1 MAERAELEREGE
13 GQDVAAW
20 ADARRLL
27 LRRPELVS
35 NDADLLGA
43 LGLKPVSAN
52 VVEFLP
58 AALARVEAER
68 ERETDARRAI
78 ERVAEAN
85 FAAQAQTGAA
95 ALDLLEARNNAD
107 LARRADEAA
116 RGRFDLLAAALAT
129 ETPEPVPLGW
139 RDLPPGGV
147 DDLLGPGREARLGSP
162 CAPEMLFGDLA
173 AQVGSTALIRM
184 RLWNEDRPGLLAFA
198 SPDPEGFTPAMG
210 AELIAHLARVIERVA
225 GRWPVL

>member
-1 MAERAELEREGE
+1 MAERAELER
-13 GQDVAAW
+13 DDADLAAW
-20 ADARRLL
+20 AVARRLL
-27 LRRPELVS
+27 MRRPELVA
-35 NDADLLGA
+35 NDADLLA
-43 LGLKPVSAN
+43 SLGLKPAPAN

-68 ERETDARRAI
+68 ARETDARQAI
-78 ERVAEAN
+78 EGVAKAN

-95 ALDLLEARNNAD
+95 VLDLLEARNNAD

-116 RGRFDLLAAALAT
+116 RARFGLLAAVLAA
-129 ETPEPVPLGW
+129 EAPDPVPLGW

-147 DDLLGPGREARLGSP
+147 ADLLGARRDARLGP
-162 CAPEMLFGDLA
+162 PAAPELLFGDA
-173 AQVGSTALIRM
+173 APQVGSTALIRM
-184 RLWNEDRPGLLAFA
+184 RLWDDRPGLLAFA
-198 SPDPEGFTPAMG
+198 SPDPEGFTPDMG